1 MLDSLRVIQ
10 VGNARAAAVC
20 TRLFTDL
27 GAHVEV
33 LETSQHAL
41 PVQSL
46 LDDYLARDKHHITGA
61 HTDSHSL
68 IDALRDAD
76 LIVLGDTPA
85 NLTDLGL
92 LPEQLAKAHLRA
104 SLVYITPWGLSGPQA
119 DEPACDLTLMCASGI
134 AGVLTGQVV
143 DTDEAPVRAVGDQ
156 TAFIS
161 ALAAACIGMHLVL
174 ANQRESTD
182 TVTPRHAD
190 VSMHEA
196 LATLDIQAL
205 SGAGLGRPQRSRQ
218 RTGDGNGATVTIL
231 PCADGHVAIS
241 PREDH
246 QWRRWLE
253 VMGSP
258 MWGEDARFARKAD
271 RVANFDA
278 LHALMSTWSRT
289 QNKHNLAKAAQA
301 AHVPCFA
308 LGTPAEQL
316 QSTQLAGRGF
326 FRDATVQGKPCK
338 IPGLP
343 FGIELFPTHAKTTPT
358 SSEQDQ
364 NDHEID
370 NSNRDQLPLAGV
382 RVLDFSWVIAGPTT
396 TRYLAALGAEVIK
409 VEAPGRGDPG
419 RTSELHTVLGQ
430 GKRAI
435 TLDLKTES
443 GRELARELVRKSDVV
458 IENFATG
465 VMDRLGLGESS
476 LRAIKPD
483 LIYLSAS
490 GLGRTGPEST
500 AVAYGTLLQCY
511 AGFAALNGH
520 ADRPPRVGMAWL
532 DPMCA
537 LKLAFIVA
545 AALWRRKR
553 DGSGVRVDFS
563 MIEAMLWTMAAPLLD
578 VQLGNEPHA
587 RGNHSTSCAPHGVYP
602 ANGDDAWLA
611 IAVRSDAEW
620 RKLCVVVPELS
631 EHAQLDFNA
640 RVTQCADID
649 ARLARWCA
657 SADAAALHS
666 LLIDAGVPSSPL
678 ANPNDLFANA
688 HLKTRGFWNEVA
700 NGYLPGLPWQLPG
713 AATRSTAAPALGAD
727 NAWATREVLGLSEA
741 EHLNFQAQGAFG
753 DEL

>member
-1 MLDSLRVIQ
+1 MLKSLRVIQ
-10 VGNARAAAVC
+10 IGNARAAAVC
-20 TRLFTDL
+20 TRLFADL
-27 GAHVEV
+27 GARVEV
-33 LETSQHAL
+33 LETSQGAL
-41 PVQSL
+41 SAQSL
-46 LDDYLARDKHHITGA
+46 LDDYLARDKHHITDKHA
-61 HTDSHSL
+61 DSSSL
-68 IDALRDAD
+68 FDTLRDAD

-85 NLTDLGL
+85 NLSDQGL
-92 LPEQLAKAHLRA
+92 LPGHFANAHLRGA
-104 SLVYITPWGLSGPQA
+104 LVYITPWGLSGPKA
-119 DEPACDLTLMCASGI
+119 NEPACDLTLLCASGI
-134 AGVLTGQVV
+134 ARVLTGQVV
-143 DTDEAPVRAVGDQ
+143 DSDEAPVRAVGDQ

-161 ALAAACIGMHLVL
+161 ALAAACIGMHLIL
-174 ANQRESTD
+174 ANHRWPT
-182 TVTPRHAD
+182 TAGAPRHAD

-196 LATLDIQAL
+196 LAMLDIQAL
-205 SGAGLGRPQRSRQ
+205 SRAGLGRPQRSRQ

-258 MWGEDARFARKAD
+258 SWGEEARFARKLD

-278 LHALMSTWSRT
+278 LHALMSTWSRS
-289 QNKHNLAKAAQA
+289 QNKHDLAQAAQT

-316 QSTQLAGRGF
+316 RSTQLAGRGF
-326 FRDATVQGKPCK
+326 FRDALVQGNQCK
-338 IPGLP
+338 IPGLA
-343 FGIELFPTHAKTTPT
+343 FGIELFPARADTAPV
-358 SSEQDQ
+358 SPDQ
-364 NDHEID
+364 NQDS
-370 NSNRDQLPLAGV
+370 NSHKLPLTGV

-443 GRELARELVRKSDVV
+443 GRELAQSLVRKSDVV

-476 LRAIKPD
+476 LRAIKPE

-520 ADRPPRVGMAWL
+520 PDRAPRVGMAWL

-563 MIEAMLWTMAAPLLD
+563 MIEAMLWTMAKPLLD
-578 VQLGNEPHA
+578 VQLGDEPHA

-611 IAVRSDAEW
+611 IAVRSDVEW
-620 RKLCVVVPELS
+620 HKLCAIVPELG
-631 EHAQLDFNA
+631 ELTQLDFGA
-640 RVTQCADID
+640 RVAQCADID
-649 ARLARWCA
+649 ARLANWCA
-657 SADAAALHS
+657 SADPAALHS
-666 LLIDAGVPSSPL
+666 QLIDAGVPSSPV
-678 ANPNDLFANA
+678 NSPNDLFANA
-688 HLKTRGFWNEVA
+688 HLKARGFWNAVA
-700 NGYLPGLPWQLPG
+700 DGHLPGLPWQIPG
-713 AATRSTAAPALGAD
+713 GGASYTPAPELGAD
-727 NAWATREVLGLSEA
+727 NTWVTREVLGLSEK
-741 EHLNFQAQGAFG
+741 EHLNLRTHGAFG
-753 DEL
+753 DGS

>member
-10 VGNARAAAVC
+10 LGNTRAAAVC
-20 TRLFTDL
+20 TRLFADL
-27 GAHVEV
+27 GARVEV
-33 LETSQHAL
+33 LETSQDAR
-41 PVQSL
+41 PAQSL
-46 LDDYLARDKHHITGA
+46 LDDYLATDKQHITDKRA
-61 HTDSHSL
+61 DSSSL

-85 NLTDLGL
+85 NLSDHGL
-92 LPEQLAKAHLRA
+92 LPEQLASAHLRA
-104 SLVYITPWGLSGPQA
+104 ALVYITPWGLSGPQA
-119 DEPACDLTLMCASGI
+119 NEPACDLTLLCASGI
-134 AGVLTGQVV
+134 ARVLTGQVV
-143 DTDEAPVRAVGDQ
+143 DSNEAPVRAVGEQ
-156 TAFIS
+156 SAFIS

-174 ANQRESTD
+174 ANNRSTIAGA
-182 TVTPRHAD
+182 PRHAD

-196 LATLDIQAL
+196 LATMDIQAL
-205 SGAGLGRPQRSRQ
+205 SRAGLGRPQRSRQ

-258 MWGEDARFARKAD
+258 AWGEEARFAAKPD

-278 LHALMSTWSRT
+278 LHALMSAWSRS
-289 QNKHNLAKAAQA
+289 QNKHDLAQAAQT

-326 FRDATVQGKPCK
+326 FHDAIVQGKQCK

-343 FGIELFPTHAKTTPT
+343 FGIELHPARPG
-358 SSEQDQ
+358 SVAESADQ
-364 NDHEID
+364 EHVQAGDM
-370 NSNRDQLPLAGV
+370 LPLTGV

-396 TRYLAALGAEVIK
+396 TRYLTALGAEVIK

-443 GRELARELVRKSDVV
+443 GRELARSLVRKSDVV

-476 LRAIKPD
+476 LRAIKPQ

-511 AGFAALNGH
+511 AGFASLNGH
-520 ADRPPRVGMAWL
+520 PNRAPRVGMAWL

-545 AALWRRKR
+545 AALWRRKH

-578 VQLGNEPHA
+578 VQLGDEPHA
-587 RGNHSTSCAPHGVYP
+587 RGNHSTSCTPHGVYP

-611 IAVRSDAEW
+611 IAVRNEVEW
-620 RKLCVVVPELS
+620 HKLCAVVPELGDL
-631 EHAQLDFNA
+631 APLDFNA
-640 RVTQCADID
+640 RVTQSADID
-649 ARLARWCA
+649 ARLSRWCA
-657 SADAAALHS
+657 SADPATLHS
-666 LLIDAGVPSSPL
+666 QLIDAGVACSPVTS
-678 ANPNDLFANA
+678 PNDLFANA
-688 HLKTRGFWNEVA
+688 HLRARGFWNTVA
-700 NGYLPGLPWQLPG
+700 NGHLPGLPWQIPG
-713 AATRSTAAPALGAD
+713 AAARYAPAPELGAD
-727 NAWATREVLGLSEA
+727 NAWVTREVLGLSEK
-741 EHLNFQAQGAFG
+741 EHINLRAQGAFG
-753 DEL
+753 EGS